1 MFDAIVAV
9 CMRHG
14 FSPKLFP
21 ARQMHTIVSLVSGG
35 IGVALV
41 PGSVQ
46 VLQRE
51 GVVYRNMKGEKT
63 LVETVAIWRR
73 SDDSPL
79 VKALLTYVPKV
90 NQRTA

>member
-1 MFDAIVAV
+1 
-9 CMRHG
+9 MRHG

-46 VLQRE
+46 ALHRE
-51 GVVYRNMKGEKT
+51 GVVYRSMKGEKT
-63 LVETVAIWRR
+63 IVETVAIWRK
-73 SDDSPL
+73 SDDSPQ
-79 VKALLTYVPKV
+79 VKALLSCLPKIR
-90 NQRTA
+90 QRGG